1 MKKLLRQTHWF
12 WYKTIQRNKEIHN
25 RSKRRLY
32 GRIFLEY
39 ECIKIHFILIAVD
52 LNRQKELDADPEAIQ
67 KTDFV
72 GQLKH
77 LDGINADNT
86 KPMLAVTQCW
96 KKSKKQG

>member
-1 MKKLLRQTHWF
+1 M
-12 WYKTIQRNKEIHN
+12 
-25 RSKRRLY
+25 
-32 GRIFLEY
+32 
-39 ECIKIHFILIAVD
+39 IAVD

-67 KTDFV
+67 KTEFV

-77 LDGINADNT
+77 LDGINADDT